1 MIQKLALLL
10 TLSAVTS
17 TIAGIDTWH
26 IACVYALFLA
36 WGWVCTREGYDDAM
50 ELSQAILHKAN
61 DMLKE
66 AKELRDIKGQGND

>member
-10 TLSAVTS
+10 TLGAVTS
-17 TIAGIDTWH
+17 TIEGIDTWH
-26 IACVYALFLA
+26 MACVYVLVLA